1 MSKPREAWYP
11 YIKNICRRYPENKHP
26 EENRAVS
33 EALEQATPDE
43 VAIIQNVYIKQL
55 CTLREMSARLYISYP
70 TARRKAA
77 RFIESVAKI
86 LNLPAD

>member
-1 MSKPREAWYP
+1 MSKPREAWYV
-11 YIKNICRRYPENKHP
+11 YIKNILRRYPENKHA

-33 EALEQATPDE
+33 KALEQATPDAA
-43 VAIIQNVYIKQL
+43 AIIQNVYIKQRY
-55 CTLREMSARLYISYP
+55 TLREMSARLYISYP

-77 RFIESVAKI
+77 RFIESVAKN